1 MTQGS
6 YSVFLVEDEVV
17 VREGIRDSVPWAG
30 SGFHLAGEA
39 ADGEMALPLIQDLK
53 PDILITDIKMPF
65 MDGLE
70 LSRIVR
76 RNLPWVKIIIL
87 SGHDEFSFAR
97 EAISLA
103 VTDYLLK
110 PLSAA
115 DLLATLRRVAGQIEA
130 ETAAREK
137 IENLNRSLATGRQ
150 LMAERFLNDLA
161 TGLVPPGEALRRAGE
176 LGLALTARCY
186 IVASL
191 TPRVRPGGDASS
203 QYAEYLKA
211 VDLIGSLLAGNPD
224 VVRFSRSLRELILI
238 FKGEEPAELERH
250 CYAVCHS
257 LKYEV
262 ERKTACALTARIGA
276 AREGIQGIAESLAE
290 AETAHRFA
298 YIFGEDSVIGIED
311 ARRVNF
317 RGSQLLK
324 LDPRGLAEGLRR
336 GERADIPALLE
347 GYLARLAS
355 EPADSF
361 YRAFAAAELALTAAR
376 FVEELG
382 GEADRVLPQL
392 GRLAE
397 EARAGELRGYLSELL
412 AAAFDFREAR
422 KRDKYGDLLLRA
434 RAYLDANFAD
444 PEISLHAVA
453 RQVSVSPSHFS
464 TIFSQEAGR
473 TFIAYLTETRIRRAM
488 ELLKTTSLR
497 SSEIAY
503 RVGYKDPHYF
513 SYIFKAS
520 AGCTPTE
527 FRRRGSEP

>member
-1 MTQGS
+1 MS
-6 YSVFLVEDEVV
+6 YAVFLVEDEVV
-17 VREGIRDSVPWAG
+17 VRESIRDSVPWEG

-39 ADGEMALPLIQDLK
+39 ADGEMALPLIQDIK

-76 RNLPWVKIIIL
+76 RNLPWVKIIII
-87 SGHDEFSFAR
+87 SGHEEFALAR

-115 DLLATLRRVAGQIEA
+115 DLLATLGRVAGQIEA
-130 ETAAREK
+130 ESAEREK
-137 IENLNRSLATGRQ
+137 IENLNRSLAGGRQ

-161 TGLVPPGEALRRAGE
+161 TGLVPPGEALRQAGE
-176 LGLALTARCY
+176 LGLALMARCY
-186 IVASL
+186 IVAAL
-191 TPRVRPGGDASS
+191 TPQARPGGDAHRE
-203 QYAEYLKA
+203 YAEYLKA
-211 VDLIGSLLAGNPD
+211 EDLIGSLLAANRD
-224 VVRFSRSLRELILI
+224 VVKFSRSLREIILV

-250 CYAVCHS
+250 CYAVCHA

-262 ERKTACALTARIGA
+262 ERKTACVLTARIGA
-276 AREGIQGIAESLAE
+276 VRERIQGIAESLRD

-311 ARRVNF
+311 ARRANF
-317 RGSQLLK
+317 RSADLLK

-355 EPADSF
+355 EPPASF
-361 YRAFAAAELALTAAR
+361 YRGFAVAELSLTAAR

-382 GEADRVLPQL
+382 GEVDRVIPEL
-392 GRLAE
+392 GELE
-397 EARAGELRGYLSELL
+397 NMARAGEAALRGFLERLL
-412 AAAFDFREAR
+412 GAAFDFREAR

-434 RAYLDANFAD
+434 RAYIDANYAD
-444 PEISLHAVA
+444 PEISLHALA
-453 RQVSVSPSHFS
+453 REVSVSPSHFS

-473 TFIAYLTETRIRRAM
+473 TFIEYLTDTRLRQAM

-513 SYIFKAS
+513 SYIFKANT
-520 AGCTPTE
+520 GCTPTE